1 MTQRWPNSDIGWGK
15 RRTAQPEAADSASSA
30 ASTQQAEQKK
40 QKDWVGSW
48 LFIKIL
54 DLT

>member
-1 MTQRWPNSDIGWGK
+1 MGWGK
-15 RRTAQPEAADSASSA
+15 RRTAPPEAAYSASSA

-40 QKDWVGSW
+40 QKDRVGSCS
-48 LFIKIL
+48 FIKIL